1 MQQASCEVVSGE
13 NTEVVEESSV
23 ACASDSKDGELC
35 LLRAQKCGSK
45 LIYILNCISGQY
57 NT

>member
-13 NTEVVEESSV
+13 NTEVVEESSA

-35 LLRAQKCGSK
+35 LLHAQKCGSK
-45 LIYILNCISGQY
+45 LI
-57 NT
+57 